1 MKTILSTITALS
13 LIYLTG
19 CNLGREDTRENSLA
33 GDTTETPSDN
43 LMVTDGITTNDS
55 LASIQADELRP
66 KDEGSQAQAS
76 EGNKTYTETEVVKV
90 DTIGSEVVYDI
101 NRRTIEQV
109 DTIGATTIYQVKRTV
124 IKRTVQVDTVTET
137 VDEEQNMTFAK
148 GDYKNVDEKVEKDSV
163 TKQMS
168 VEEARKLNEGK
179 KTSYPVKSRSIE
191 SDAKQRASQP
201 QQRSTTTQQ
210 ARTAQD
216 STTNAVNSNRNRPEP
231 QTSETDS
238 TSTARERETP
248 NEQDTTKINNPGRI
262 NE

>member
-19 CNLGREDTRENSLA
+19 CNLGREDTRENALA
-33 GDTTETPSDN
+33 GDTTTVPSDN
-43 LMVTDGITTNDS
+43 LIVTDDMTTNDS

-66 KDEGSQAQAS
+66 KDEISQRS
-76 EGNKTYTETEVVKV
+76 EGSNTYTETEVVKV
-90 DTIGSEVVYDI
+90 DTIGSEVVYDV

-137 VDEEQNMTFAK
+137 VDEEQNVAFAK
-148 GDYKNVDEKVEKDSV
+148 GDYKKVDEKVEKDSV

-179 KTSYPVKSRSIE
+179 KTSYPVRSRTVE
-191 SDAKQRASQP
+191 SDDAQEARQNTRQP
-201 QQRSTTTQQ
+201 ATQ
-210 ARTAQD
+210 TEQD
-216 STTNAVNSNRNRPEP
+216 STTNAVNKTRTE
-231 QTSETDS
+231 QTETDS

-248 NEQDTTKINNPGRI
+248 NEQDTTDINNPGRI